1 MPVFNHLTEREFIPT
16 GAVWIMRPSRW
27 GNPFVIG
34 RDGDRD
40 AVLAKYRAWLWAE
53 INSGNLPL
61 PDLAALDG
69 AALVCCCAP
78 KPCHGEI
85 LLAAAEWAARRLTA

>member
-1 MPVFNHLTEREFIPT
+1 MPVFNHLTERDFIPP
-16 GAVWIMRPSRW
+16 GAIRIMRPSKW

-34 RDGDRD
+34 RDGDRNT
-40 AVLAKYRAWLWAE
+40 VLARYREWLWAE
-53 INSGNLPL
+53 INAGRVRL
-61 PDLAALDG
+61 PDLAGLDG

-85 LLAAAEWAARRLTA
+85 LLAAAAWAARKLAV